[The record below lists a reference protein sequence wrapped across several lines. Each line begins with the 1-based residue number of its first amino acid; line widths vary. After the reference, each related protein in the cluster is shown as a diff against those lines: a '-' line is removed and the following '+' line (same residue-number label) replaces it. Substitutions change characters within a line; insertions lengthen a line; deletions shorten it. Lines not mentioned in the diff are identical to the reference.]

1 MSRIGNK
8 PIVIPEGIE
17 VKIQD
22 SEIIVK
28 GQKGELLTKI
38 VDDRIKFEINEGTL
52 IFSRDSDEKEVKSL
66 HGLYR
71 SLVANNIVGVTEGY
85 KKTLSLQGVGP
96 VSYTHLTLPTI
107 YSV

>member
-52 IFSRDSDEKEVKSL
+52 IFSRDSEL
-66 HGLYR
+66 L
-71 SLVANNIVGVTEGY
+71 N
-85 KKTLSLQGVGP
+85 LSFNFDWFEIFFN
-96 VSYTHLTLPTI
+96 SA
-107 YSV
+107 

>member
-38 VDDRIKFEINEGTL
+38 VDDRIKFEINE
-52 IFSRDSDEKEVKSL
+52 
-66 HGLYR
+66 
-71 SLVANNIVGVTEGY
+71 
-85 KKTLSLQGVGP
+85 
-96 VSYTHLTLPTI
+96 
-107 YSV
+107 

>member
-52 IFSRDSDEKEVKSL
+52 IFSRALCIESAFIT
-66 HGLYR
+66 
-71 SLVANNIVGVTEGY
+71 VANI
-85 KKTLSLQGVGP
+85 P
-96 VSYTHLTLPTI
+96 I
-107 YSV
+107 

>member
-28 GQKGELLTKI
+28 GQKGELLS
-38 VDDRIKFEINEGTL
+38 L
-52 IFSRDSDEKEVKSL
+52 I
-66 HGLYR
+66 H
-71 SLVANNIVGVTEGY
+71 I
-85 KKTLSLQGVGP
+85 
-96 VSYTHLTLPTI
+96 
-107 YSV
+107 

>member
-28 GQKGELLTKI
+28 GREDMDKKI
-38 VDDRIKFEINEGTL
+38 ID
-52 IFSRDSDEKEVKSL
+52 
-66 HGLYR
+66 
-71 SLVANNIVGVTEGY
+71 
-85 KKTLSLQGVGP
+85 GP
-96 VSYTHLTLPTI
+96 KPIENPST
-107 YSV
+107 

>member
-52 IFSRDSDEKEVKSL
+52 IFQETLMKKKLKV
-66 HGLYR
+66 YT
-71 SLVANNIVGVTEGY
+71 VFIV
-85 KKTLSLQGVGP
+85 
-96 VSYTHLTLPTI
+96 H
-107 YSV
+107 

>member
-28 GQKGELLTKI
+28 GQKGELLTRI
-38 VDDRIKFEINEGTL
+38 VDGAIKLKDRIFFT
-52 IFSRDSDEKEVKSL
+52 
-66 HGLYR
+66 YR
-71 SLVANNIVGVTEGY
+71 TFNM
-85 KKTLSLQGVGP
+85 
-96 VSYTHLTLPTI
+96 VSYFVLLIAPLFFEQE
-107 YSV
+107 VFW

>member
-52 IFSRDSDEKEVKSL
+52 IFSRDSELLNLSFN
-66 HGLYR
+66 
-71 SLVANNIVGVTEGY
+71 LVF
-85 KKTLSLQGVGP
+85 L
-96 VSYTHLTLPTI
+96 LTLFIST
-107 YSV
+107 

>member
-28 GQKGELLTKI
+28 VKELYTVFI
-38 VDDRIKFEINEGTL
+38 V
-52 IFSRDSDEKEVKSL
+52 
-66 HGLYR
+66 H
-71 SLVANNIVGVTEGY
+71 
-85 KKTLSLQGVGP
+85 
-96 VSYTHLTLPTI
+96 
-107 YSV
+107 